1 MIINFFETY
10 EGLDIR
16 AIKGGIYQVE
26 LLKKGIDESL
36 SLYIGESEW
45 VIERCGIHLYAF
57 YDNPSYFGLTKN
69 DLEDNNLI
77 LKFSLLK
84 ELKDKKSILG
94 VGKYKEVELK
104 HIKDKEPLTQLRT
117 SDRQIKDIKEK
128 VDKVQDAMKKVGFK

>member
-1 MIINFFETY
+1 MIINFFEIY

-45 VIERCGIHLYAF
+45 VIERCGRHLYAF
-57 YDNPSYFGLTKN
+57 YDNPNYFGLTRN
-69 DLEDNNLI
+69 DLEDNNFI
-77 LKFSLLK
+77 LKFTLLK

-94 VGKYKEVELK
+94 VGKFKKVELEYIKYKEP
-104 HIKDKEPLTQLRT
+104 ITQLRT

-128 VDKVQDAMKKVGFK
+128 VDKVQDAMKKIGFK